1 MSDDMNDGFKS
12 LKDIKA
18 PAPSEAARPRA
29 LAAGR
34 MAFES
39 AKTEKAKKSADS
51 PQGVRRASRLS
62 SIITSLKGIRIM
74 DMRLP
79 IGTAAIAL
87 LLLPL
92 GYQLYN
98 STAMS
103 PADRPLIDTSA
114 TQAPVNA
121 APKTDDAE
129 LAAVDESATAP
140 VTTETP
146 TTTRDRDAS
155 APKLEET
162 QQAQVEPAPADPR
175 LQAPTDFSNMPA
187 GEPVFNEPVAPSS
200 GAPVAPPLLP
210 EPLAQGEAGALGR
223 EMAPPPPSP
232 SVMGGVVSNQVQE
245 SMSTMSAPLADMAE
259 GDTYFK
265 AAPAPSQ
272 MAVATQPSGDEFAA
286 FEESPLKVVKDE
298 PVSTFSIDVDTASYS
313 YVRSMLDD
321 GYVPEPDAVRLEE
334 LINYFPFDYAPAES
348 AQQPFKPSMAVFPT
362 PWNPKTQL
370 LHIGIKGYV
379 PPAGEDK
386 PSNLVFLIDTSGS
399 MDEPNKLPLL
409 KRAFGLLVDQLSAN
423 DTVSIVT
430 YAGSAGVV
438 LEPTKADDKAK
449 ILAALDNLAAGG
461 STAGA
466 EGIELAYQL
475 AERAKVSDGTNRVIL
490 ATDGDFNVGIDD
502 PADLENF
509 IKAKRDN
516 GVTLSVLGFG
526 RGNLDD
532 ATMQALAQN
541 GNGNA
546 AYIDN
551 FREAQKV
558 LVEEGGSTLDMIA
571 KDVKIQVEFNPAVVS
586 EYRLIGYET
595 RALNREDFNN
605 DTVDAGDIGAGHTVT
620 AIYEITPAGSGAE
633 LVDPLRYGAPAD
645 PAAAVATQNAPT
657 AATADG
663 GAEIAF
669 LKMRYKLPHEKVS
682 QLLEVPVTPSVV
694 YGDIDAVSP
703 DMKFAAAVA
712 AFGQK
717 LKGSKYAAGMS
728 WGEIAMLAQ
737 SGRGTDESGYRAEFM
752 GLIKTASLLEP
763 DSKTD
768 VRTECGAEPCVPVD

>member
-1 MSDDMNDGFKS
+1 
-12 LKDIKA
+12 
-18 PAPSEAARPRA
+18 
-29 LAAGR
+29 
-34 MAFES
+34 
-39 AKTEKAKKSADS
+39 
-51 PQGVRRASRLS
+51 
-62 SIITSLKGIRIM
+62 M

-98 STAMS
+98 STSMS
-103 PADRPLIDTSA
+103 PADRPLVDTGL
-114 TQAPVNA
+114 TQVVPPTNVV
-121 APKTDDAE
+121 PKTDDAE
-129 LAAVDESATAP
+129 ATVVDHSATVPATD
-140 VTTETP
+140 VATP
-146 TTTRDRDAS
+146 DLDAS
-155 APKLEET
+155 TPKLEET
-162 QQAQVEPAPADPR
+162 QQAQVANGPAPADPR
-175 LQAPTDFSNMPA
+175 IEAPAELNDMTAPTSVVGVDKPVADEAIASKTMP
-187 GEPVFNEPVAPSS
+187 PVAPTS
-200 GAPVAPPLLP
+200 P
-210 EPLAQGEAGALGR
+210 EPLALSTMANQGVMAQTETGLAGEVDR
-223 EMAPPPPSP
+223 EMAPLPPPSVVGGTVSGRMQDS
-232 SVMGGVVSNQVQE
+232 SVAGMV
-245 SMSTMSAPLADMAE
+245 APQ
-259 GDTYFK
+259 GDFMVM
-265 AAPAPSQ
+265 PAPMPSQ
-272 MAVATQPSGDEFAA
+272 TAIATQPSGDEFTA

-334 LINYFPFDYAPAES
+334 LINYFPYDYAPAES
-348 AQQPFKPSMAVFPT
+348 AQVPFKPSMAVFPT

-423 DTVSIVT
+423 DTVSIVA

-466 EGIELAYQL
+466 EGIELAYRL
-475 AERAKVSDGTNRVIL
+475 AEQAKVNDGTNRVIL
-490 ATDGDFNVGIDD
+490 ATDGDFNVGIAD
-502 PADLENF
+502 PDDLENF

-620 AIYEITPAGSGAE
+620 AIYEITPVGSGAE
-633 LVDPLRYGAPAD
+633 MVDPLRYGTEATPATP
-645 PAAAVATQNAPT
+645 PA
-657 AATADG
+657 G
-663 GAEIAF
+663 GEIAF
-669 LKMRYKLPHEKVS
+669 LKMRYKLPNEKVS

-728 WGEIAMLAQ
+728 WSDIAMLAQ
-737 SGRGTDESGYRAEFM
+737 TGRGTDESGYRAEFM
-752 GLIKTASLLEP
+752 GLIKTASLLKP
-763 DSKTD
+763 DATSTVQTD
-768 VRTECGAEPCVPVD
+768 CGAEACRPVD